1 MGALAQFV
9 SWIPEDDLLLKNAIE
24 VISRLLFPFFIT
36 TVNRRPFDA
45 PDVRLSHA
53 GSQQSVR

>member
-24 VISRLLFPFFIT
+24 VKTFVNVVVLLEIFLFFFLHLACL
-36 TVNRRPFDA
+36 VF
-45 PDVRLSHA
+45 
-53 GSQQSVR
+53 